1 MSRQSPRISAEI
13 NETIDLVLGEEAAL
27 RRVAMLVAE
36 QAPQAAV
43 FEAVAA
49 EASGLL
55 APAQVQIAR
64 VDDPAEL
71 DKTIARIAR
80 AAGTDCAVGVPIV
93 VGGTT
98 WGALVAVSTTSEPLA
113 TGSAARIP
121 NLRQLA

>member
-1 MSRQSPRISAEI
+1 MSRQSLRTSAETT
-13 NETIDLVLGEEAAL
+13 ESLTQVLGEEAAL

-71 DKTIARIAR
+71 DTTIEQIAR
-80 AAGTDCAVGVPIV
+80 AAGTDCAIGVAIV

-98 WGALVAVSTTSEPLA
+98 WGALVAVSTTSEDRQSV
-113 TGSAARIP
+113 GSGP
-121 NLRQLA
+121 